1 MHDDEHRVVDSWIR
15 IPKRVGSRD
24 ESLHDRA
31 VQLLPLRIAKDFDQ
45 SSDPMLE
52 SGCVLGRRGVKKL
65 FVIVPIDVPP
75 DGGHWIAVLDSTA
88 LNESKKQKFGE
99 IRVGT
104 FVPVSQAFSA
114 GLEEVQIEK
123 TL

>member
-31 VQLLPLRIAKDFDQ
+31 VQLLALGIAKDFDQ
-45 SSDPMLE
+45 SPDPTLE
-52 SGCVLGRRGVKKL
+52 SGRVLRRRRVKKL

-88 LNESKKQKFGE
+88 FKESKKQKFGE
-99 IRVGT
+99 LRVGSL
-104 FVPVSQAFSA
+104 VPGSEAFSA
-114 GLEEVQIEK
+114 RVEEVRFEV
-123 TL
+123 L